1 MKSSVIITGSTGGI
15 GKALV
20 DEFKKTGYHTIG
32 IDRYHS
38 KYADINIVCDL
49 SELVNNKEVELRL
62 YAQINEALHGNAL
75 SLLINNAA
83 VQILDDVEH
92 AELTDFKKTMDVNLT
107 APFLLSKL
115 FFQQLKESKGS
126 IINIGSIHAKQT
138 KSKFIAYATSKAALK
153 GLTQAMAI
161 DFGQYVR
168 VNIIQPA
175 AISTEML
182 VDGFKN
188 NPEGLKQLESFHPSG
203 FIGAPEDVAKLA
215 VFLSKDESR
224 FINGA
229 SIDIDGAIGVRL
241 HDPD

>member
-1 MKSSVIITGSTGGI
+1 MKNAAIITGSAGGI

-20 DEFKKTGYHTIG
+20 NEFKKAGYHTIG
-32 IDRYHS
+32 IDQHHA
-38 KYADINIVCDL
+38 KCADINIVCDL
-49 SELVNNKEVELRL
+49 SELVNNKEAELKL
-62 YAQINEALHGNAL
+62 YEQIIEALHGNVL
-75 SLLINNAA
+75 RILINNAA
-83 VQILDDVEH
+83 VQILDDIEH
-92 AELTDFKKTMDVNLT
+92 AELTDFKKTMDVNLI

-115 FFQQLKESKGS
+115 FFQRLKESKGS

-138 KSKFIAYATSKAALK
+138 KQKFIAYATSKAALK

-161 DFGQYVR
+161 DFGKYVR

-188 NPEGLKQLESFHPSG
+188 NPEGLKQLEFFHPSG
-203 FIGAPEDVAKLA
+203 FLGAPKDVAKLA